1 MDQKEMR
8 EHHRSDQQAV
18 PLPLA
23 VVMPAY
29 NEQESIEAAVDEVR
43 TEILGV
49 VPGAELWVVDDGS
62 RDLTASVLDRVAAGD
77 RRIHVL
83 SQRNAGHGAAV
94 LAGLRAADAEWLMLI
109 DSDRQIPLAGFG
121 SLWEARRGVDCIL
134 GRRSNR
140 HDPLARRLVTL
151 ALKAQVWLVFG
162 ARVADPNAPF
172 KLISRELWHEAWKVI
187 PATCLIPSVFIA
199 LFARRAGFRC
209 LEVEVAYRQRQ
220 AGRTSLRNLK
230 LLKFSARSFVQL
242 LGFRAIHV
250 RVRRGHGLPQ
260 GVPVSPS

>member
-1 MDQKEMR
+1 MDEQDKR
-8 EHHRSDQQAV
+8 DRHRPDQQAA

-29 NEQESIEAAVDEVR
+29 NEEESIETAVDEVR
-43 TEILGV
+43 TEILDV

-62 RDLTASVLDRVAAGD
+62 RDSTASILDRVAAAD
-77 RRIHVL
+77 RRIHVVR
-83 SQRNAGHGAAV
+83 QRNAGHGAAV
-94 LAGLRAADAEWLMLI
+94 LAGLHAADAEWLMLI

-121 SLWEARRGVDCIL
+121 SLWEARHGVDCIF
-134 GRRSNR
+134 GRRSHR

-151 ALKAQVWLVFG
+151 ALKTQVLVVFG
-162 ARVADPNAPF
+162 LTVGDPNAPF
-172 KLISRELWHEAWKVI
+172 KVISREVWHEARRVI

-199 LFARRAGFRC
+199 VFARRAGFRC
-209 LEVEVAYRQRQ
+209 VETDVPYRQRF

-230 LLKFSARSFVQL
+230 LLKFSARSFAQL

-250 RVRRGHGLPQ
+250 RARRLQSLPQ
-260 GVPVSPS
+260 GAPASTP